1 MHIAWVAPVSHGG
14 DSDLG
19 LVHVLLREPD
29 GVQHGLR
36 STLRGGLCDIHR
48 NTSSGD
54 INGAL
59 VTECAPFPI
68 PLDYTNE
75 ASNATL
81 GLGLRRNRAA
91 NSRSRGSVFLNFGGP
106 GDNGKEG
113 LAAST
118 GSYYDLIVVTRWYA
132 HRGAGNII
140 RFSWYATEE
149 ERSAAATYPSL
160 SGNASDVAL
169 GTNNVTSRVFANICY
184 ATQNRT
190 GQIMISAFTAR
201 DHMLILD
208 ALGEDGLLRYW
219 GLSSVLGATLASM
232 FPERIDKIVL
242 DVVANPHEFYQK
254 RDLQMLADMDKVFTG
269 FCSECVATPD
279 RCPLARNRTASK
291 LEALYQ
297 FVENSPLKTHMFSV
311 LYFPIDW
318 AEFSHELSLIGGDIS
333 DYVLARYTD
342 WKVQLKERY
351 THW

>member
-1 MHIAWVAPVSHGG
+1 M
-14 DSDLG
+14 
-19 LVHVLLREPD
+19 EPW
-29 GVQHGLR
+29 LR
-36 STLRGGLCDIHR
+36 SARL
-48 NTSSGD
+48 S
-54 INGAL
+54 
-59 VTECAPFPI
+59 PI

-132 HRGAGNII
+132 GAGNII

-190 GQIMISAFTAR
+190 GQFMISAFTAR

-208 ALGEDGLLRYW
+208 APGEDGLLRYW

-297 FVENSPLKTHMFSV
+297 FVENVKYYPIV
-311 LYFPIDW
+311 LPIAGTPTLLD
-318 AEFSHELSLIGGDIS
+318 
-333 DYVLARYTD
+333 
-342 WKVQLKERY
+342 
-351 THW
+351 